1 MSEIQAGR
9 QKGRVVSA
17 RLDTTQSGKPYVRVT
32 FALDG
37 GGEIAAD
44 VWLTTP
50 KALSMARARLRCLGF
65 DVDLANLDD
74 LQREPCPIAGAEA
87 VLDIQEETYNGQ
99 TALKV
104 VWFGKERKPLVKTKC
119 DELTRLMR
127 AAKTQTD
134 EVPPEAGEAG
144 ADSAYPF

>member
-50 KALSMARARLRCLGF
+50 KALSMARARLRTAIT
-65 DVDLANLDD
+65 LAQSTGALREAA
-74 LQREPCPIAGAEA
+74 LPEHLRVGQRRTFLEA
-87 VLDIQEETYNGQ
+87 L
-99 TALKV
+99 A
-104 VWFGKERKPLVKTKC
+104 P
-119 DELTRLMR
+119 
-127 AAKTQTD
+127 
-134 EVPPEAGEAG
+134 
-144 ADSAYPF
+144 